1 MRKWFLVILAILSI
15 LYGLFVFRG
24 KSGSWFWIVWE
35 CLGTGFLVWAWL
47 LHKDFFAT
55 HPICKAA
62 FCGVII
68 LGILLLGICSWKIF
82 SRFSEKG
89 NPQLDYIIVLGAQV
103 WEDGPSAVLKY
114 RLDAA
119 ITYLEENPDTKCVV
133 SGGQGYNEPFTEAE
147 GMAKYLIEQGISK
160 ERILLEELSTN
171 TVENIRY
178 SQKLLDST
186 YESVGI
192 VTNHFHLYRAVGIAK
207 KQGLRGAC
215 GIAAKSTPL
224 YLPNNLL
231 RECIGL
237 MKDWLMGHL

>member
-1 MRKWFLVILAILSI
+1 MRKYFLFILAILSI

-35 CLGTGFLVWAWL
+35 CLGAGFLVWAWL
-47 LHKDFFAT
+47 LHKNFFAT
-55 HPICKAA
+55 HPICKGI
-62 FCGVII
+62 FYGTVI
-68 LGILLLGICSWKIF
+68 LGILLLGVCSWRIS
-82 SRFSEKG
+82 SRFSEEG
-89 NPQLDYIIVLGAQV
+89 TPNLDYIIVLGAQV

-119 ITYLEENPDTKCVV
+119 ITYLEKNPDTKCVV

-147 GMAKYLIEQGISK
+147 GMAKYLVEHGILK

-192 VTNHFHLYRAVGIAK
+192 VTNNFHLYRAVGIAK

-215 GIAAKSTPL
+215 GIAAKSTTL

-237 MKDWLMGHL
+237 MKDWLLGHL